1 MKTVLRFYGYIDDV
15 ELRWSRAGMTNVTVL
30 VDTLSKAVQSGLISE
45 EAAHAAYNYDNDE
58 EQNAEDYAKV
68 QKNKQEQTHTV

>member
-1 MKTVLRFYGYIDDV
+1 
-15 ELRWSRAGMTNVTVL
+15 MTNVTVL
-30 VDTLSKAVQSGLISE
+30 VDTLTKAVNGGLISQ

-68 QKNKQEQTHTV
+68 VKSQEQQKNTLFGGDMI